1 MTSDFFLYLCR
12 MKMKMNINWKRWA
25 VMALV
30 AFLLIILTRSFFM
43 SLGIFMILLLID
55 NLLGQWEEKRKNKD
69 KD

>member
-12 MKMKMNINWKRWA
+12 MKMNINWKRWA

>member
-1 MTSDFFLYLCR
+1 
-12 MKMKMNINWKRWA
+12 MNINWKRWA